1 MAAPSDIVPRDTQ
14 GRFSSNKKK
23 KGRPSLKK
31 NEGSVKEHIIID
43 HNYSIGH
50 FHDHNEDSCD
60 LCCPGFS
67 SLRSSSKIKTKDW
80 KMGRRVVEWAT
91 LLNDLQSCTHCRL
104 GPLLFTPQHV
114 KAEMKMGLGGYLF
127 ILCCHCGFIN
137 RVAYGSTYTE
147 DNRRGQRNFTVNTK
161 LGAAMIDT
169 LGGPQRVNN
178 FLTTLDLP
186 YISHKNLKVMERRAG
201 HIIENFAEKSMANA
215 RKTAFEKEMSDISC
229 LEEDMAPFVTDVS
242 YDKELGLAVLEGEFQ
257 GDPSILG
264 HVCQDVEFTK
274 ENRDGS
280 EERDSE
286 LSCLEEGKTPFVND
300 VTHVTYDQE
309 LGSTVMEDEFQGI
322 TTTSVCQDHED
333 GELVTKNKDGSEGGE
348 SNRNSRA
355 QLGDAD
361 SVSTCQL
368 SSFETPPRSTSF
380 SYFKQGRHQRKFRS
394 ANTPTITSKR
404 NLKYM
409 PTSRSGMTV
418 CADHGWQK
426 KGFDSLTGIQG
437 SWTISRTLYREVCQ

>member
-1 MAAPSDIVPRDTQ
+1 
-14 GRFSSNKKK
+14 
-23 KGRPSLKK
+23 
-31 NEGSVKEHIIID
+31 
-43 HNYSIGH
+43 
-50 FHDHNEDSCD
+50 
-60 LCCPGFS
+60 
-67 SLRSSSKIKTKDW
+67 
-80 KMGRRVVEWAT
+80 
-91 LLNDLQSCTHCRL
+91 
-104 GPLLFTPQHV
+104 
-114 KAEMKMGLGGYLF
+114 
-127 ILCCHCGFIN
+127 
-137 RVAYGSTYTE
+137 
-147 DNRRGQRNFTVNTK
+147 
-161 LGAAMIDT
+161 MIDS

-201 HIIENFAEKSMANA
+201 HIIENFAEKSMTNA

-257 GDPSILG
+257 GDPSILR

-280 EERDSE
+280 GESDNEPS
-286 LSCLEEGKTPFVND
+286 SLEEDKTPFENY
-300 VTHVTYDQE
+300 VTHVTHDQE
-309 LGSTVMEDEFQGI
+309 LGSTVLEDEFQGV
-322 TTTSVCQDHED
+322 TTTSVCQD
-333 GELVTKNKDGSEGGE
+333 GELITKNKEGSESGE
-348 SNRNSRA
+348 SNRNYQA

-361 SVSTCQL
+361 SVAACQL
-368 SSFETPPRSTSF
+368 SSFETPPRCTRF
-380 SYFKQGRHQRKFRS
+380 SYFKQGKGHQRKFRS
-394 ANTPTITSKR
+394 ANPSTITSKR

-437 SWTISRTLYREVCQ
+437 SWTVSRILHREVHQ